1 MAAPGRKDD
10 TVRSLLLLLAALLA
24 ALPARAA
31 DLTVNVGGKD
41 VVVQVR
47 ALGREIVAA
56 DRDTGGQQGPVECSL
71 LYYSLL
77 AKGDIA
83 AAARLT
89 TDPAAAA
96 ETWQQ
101 YRERLGAA
109 AFQKEMA
116 AYFTSRNR
124 IVAEAA
130 YGDEAMLLVK
140 TSEYTAGQVYRRRDG
155 KAFVVAG
162 RPLSDASRVLGKV
175 LNLANEGKL
184 KF

>member
-1 MAAPGRKDD
+1 MK
-10 TVRSLLLLLAALLA
+10 SLTLLLAALLA
-24 ALPARAA
+24 ALPAQPAQSA

-41 VVVQVR
+41 LVVRVR
-47 ALGREIVAA
+47 PLDREIVAA
-56 DRDTGGQQGPVECSL
+56 DRDGGGQQGPVECSL
-71 LYYSLL
+71 LYYGLL

-101 YRERLGAA
+101 YRERLGTA

-130 YGDEAMLLVK
+130 YGDETMLLVK
-140 TSEYTAGQVYRRRDG
+140 TPDYTAGQVYRRRDG
-155 KAFVVAG
+155 KVFVVAG
-162 RPLSDASRVLGKV
+162 RPLSDASRVLGRV